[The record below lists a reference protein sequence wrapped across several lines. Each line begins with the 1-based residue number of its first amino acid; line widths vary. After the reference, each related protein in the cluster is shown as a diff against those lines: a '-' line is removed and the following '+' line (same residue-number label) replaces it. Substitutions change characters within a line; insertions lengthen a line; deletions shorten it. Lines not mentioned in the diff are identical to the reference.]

1 MSEFYRICTS
11 IAVIAFIACL
21 IGLLITFDP
30 LGWLIGRIRRGVPE
44 RRIRRA
50 RQTIERY
57 DLDRVLT
64 DNERKAIVL
73 EYLEDTGMIVTK
85 GATPWTSL

>member
-1 MSEFYRICTS
+1 MSEFYRILTS
-11 IAVIAFIACL
+11 ICVIAFFACL
-21 IGLLITFDP
+21 IGLVITFDP
-30 LGWLIGRIRRGVPE
+30 LGWLIGRIRKGVPE

-64 DNERKAIVL
+64 DNERKAIVF
-73 EYLEDTGMIVTK
+73 EYLEETGLIVTK
-85 GATPWTSL
+85 GA

>member
-1 MSEFYRICTS
+1 MSEFYRILTS
-11 IAVIAFIACL
+11 ICVIAFIACL
-21 IGLLITFDP
+21 IGLVITFDP
-30 LGWLIGRIRRGVPE
+30 LGWAIDRIRRGVPE

-73 EYLEDTGMIVTK
+73 EYLQDAGLIVTK
-85 GATPWTSL
+85 GA

>member
-11 IAVIAFIACL
+11 IFVIAGIACL

-30 LGWLIGRIRRGVPE
+30 LGWLIERIRRGVPE

-73 EYLEDTGMIVTK
+73 EYLEDTGLIVTK
-85 GATPWTSL
+85 GA

>member
-1 MSEFYRICTS
+1 MSEFYRILTS
-11 IAVIAFIACL
+11 ICVIAFIACL
-21 IGLLITFDP
+21 IGLAVTFDP
-30 LGWLIGRIRRGVPE
+30 LGWLISRIRDGIPQ

-64 DNERKAIVL
+64 ENERKAVVL
-73 EYLEDTGMIVTK
+73 EYLQDAGLIVTREV
-85 GATPWTSL
+85 